1 MQSVPIAI
9 NVHCGVYSIQHYVIK
24 FVTDLRQTGWW
35 FSPDTPVSSIIKT
48 GRHDIAEILLKVA
61 LNTINQ
67 TISHQSVLR
76 TFDYFFCYYMTNLI
90 AKLYLKLD
98 VCCILFSFSFFLF
111 FLVIHKTSNTF
122 SKNRVTSGFIFSND
136 QSKVNLL
143 NL

>member
-9 NVHCGVYSIQHYVIK
+9 NVHCEVYSIQHYVIK

-35 FSPDTPVSSIIKT
+35 FSLNTPVSSIIKT

-111 FLVIHKTSNTF
+111 FWWYTKHLTPSRRIGSHQGSYFQTTNQRWTY
-122 SKNRVTSGFIFSND
+122 
-136 QSKVNLL
+136 
-143 NL
+143 